1 MPYRKEFIRVE
12 IDETMRAR
20 AQREVIARQIQRTR
34 ASPFD
39 AYVGILGE
47 LVWAKWRYGAIE
59 QFDTLGTRGKTDD
72 GDYEI
77 KTSKT
82 RVSEYSHL
90 MVREDYALKRQPK
103 YYVLVLIASD
113 QAPNAETEAYVCGWA
128 THADVTAKPP
138 RERISN
144 HTGRSQGYR
153 CYEIRASDLKP
164 MKTLAL
170 MLDKK

>member
-1 MPYRKEFIRVE
+1 MPYRKAFVRVE

-20 AQREVIARQIQRTR
+20 AQREVAARQIHRTR

-39 AYVGILGE
+39 TYVGILGE
-47 LVWAKWRYGAIE
+47 LVWAKWRYGATE
-59 QFDTLGTRGKTDD
+59 QFDTLGTRGKSDD
-72 GDYEI
+72 GDCEI

-90 MVREDYALKRQPK
+90 MVREDYAQKRQPK
-103 YYVLVLIASD
+103 CYVLVLISSE
-113 QAPNAETEAYVCGWA
+113 QALNAETEAFVCGWA
-128 THADVTAKPP
+128 THADVVAKPP

-153 CYEIRASDLKP
+153 CYEIRAADLKP
-164 MKTLAL
+164 MSSLIAHL
-170 MLDKK
+170 SSG